1 MKKLIFLLSVL
12 LSICFNV
19 DAAKQVVRTTLQ
31 KRPNSDSTANRV
43 PAECPIH
50 VTYDSDT
57 WEIEVTGK
65 DDDIMEIQIFDNWGN
80 WYSSTASTPWTYKVT
95 VSSSKILYVHIY
107 AYEWEAVSDG
117 IAISGQ

>member
-1 MKKLIFLLSVL
+1 M
-12 LSICFNV
+12 
-19 DAAKQVVRTTLQ
+19 
-31 KRPNSDSTANRV
+31 
-43 PAECPIH
+43 
-50 VTYDSDT
+50 TYDPDT
-57 WEIEVTGK
+57 REIEVTGK